1 MTKIYDQQDSAKAL
15 EAMDNFEPEY
25 DWQNGLRRAQAEYDW
40 ENGLEACNR
49 RATDRAALSAM
60 VEALDACNGY
70 DWDRN
75 MRDAGYRVLSVL

>member
-15 EAMDNFEPEY
+15 EAMDNFQPEYDGQNSLAEY
-25 DWQNGLRRAQAEYDW
+25 DWQNS
-40 ENGLEACNR
+40 LEACNR